1 MRLLTAIDK
10 EFEQAAVIDERRIF
24 LMRVL
29 VLIVMVAA
37 IFLGGCI
44 SQNTSS
50 PSNVS
55 RTQTP
60 TTAPVAEDDHAAQK
74 TVERVSILDAREA
87 IQKGDAVFV
96 DVRQAGQYQLGHIA
110 GALSLPEAEIP
121 ARGSSLPKGKKIITY
136 CS

>member
-1 MRLLTAIDK
+1 
-10 EFEQAAVIDERRIF
+10 
-24 LMRVL
+24 MRVL
-29 VLIVMVAA
+29 VLMVMAA
-37 IFLGGCI
+37 LVLLSGCI

-60 TTAPVAEDDHAAQK
+60 PTAPIGEDDHAAQR
-74 TVERVSILDAREA
+74 TVERVSIPEARAAVE
-87 IQKGDAVFV
+87 KGEAVFV
-96 DVRQAGQYQLGHIA
+96 DVRQASAFQAGHIA

-121 ARGSSLPKGKKIITY
+121 VRGSSLPKGKKIITY

>member
-1 MRLLTAIDK
+1 MRFSVWIMI
-10 EFEQAAVIDERRIF
+10 AAAMF
-24 LMRVL
+24 LV
-29 VLIVMVAA
+29 
-37 IFLGGCI
+37 GCI

-60 TTAPVAEDDHAAQK
+60 ATAPAEDDHAAQK
-74 TVERVSILDAREA
+74 TVERISIPDARAAVE
-87 IQKGDAVFV
+87 KGEAVFV
-96 DVRQAGQYQLGHIA
+96 DVRQAGQYQSGHIA

-121 ARGSSLPKGKKIITY
+121 TRGSSLPERKKIIAY